1 MHARLAGGELVP
13 VLVHLSG
20 LVYLLRALVLGLT
33 FLWFAFQF
41 ARATWRDPSRTSPP
55 ARQLFYASL
64 LYLPLLLAV
73 MVLDK
78 LK

>member
-1 MHARLAGGELVP
+1 MGETP
-13 VLVHLSG
+13 P
-20 LVYLLRALVLGLT
+20 A
-33 FLWFAFQF
+33 
-41 ARATWRDPSRTSPP
+41 TSPP
-55 ARQLFYASL
+55 EQPNIRCARQLFYASL